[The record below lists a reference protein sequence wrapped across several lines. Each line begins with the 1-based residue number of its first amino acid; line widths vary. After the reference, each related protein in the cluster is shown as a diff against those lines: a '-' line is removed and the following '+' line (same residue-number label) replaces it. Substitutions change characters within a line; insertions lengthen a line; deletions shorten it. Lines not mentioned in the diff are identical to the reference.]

1 MRTFATLRLAG
12 FLLVTL
18 LATSNA
24 IAVDAQATN
33 EEFPP
38 YPNALLLSA
47 ATAANVPFSLKNVAA
62 PVHVFLDGSLR
73 IAKGQALVTLASAKL
88 VGAPDFDGTMVIR
101 QIAFRACSALA
112 KGYDPFPSGVSDA
125 PSIAV
130 NFTFTHGT
138 SYDVPPT
145 VFQFAV
151 PAEPRLSRSW
161 LCAFAV
167 LDQGRY
173 IPLFRLTPPA

>member
-73 IAKGQALVTLASAKL
+73 IAKGQHTALST
-88 VGAPDFDGTMVIR
+88 
-101 QIAFRACSALA
+101 
-112 KGYDPFPSGVSDA
+112 DA
-125 PSIAV
+125 A
-130 NFTFTHGT
+130 G
-138 SYDVPPT
+138 
-145 VFQFAV
+145 
-151 PAEPRLSRSW
+151 
-161 LCAFAV
+161 
-167 LDQGRY
+167 
-173 IPLFRLTPPA
+173 LTPLRFPR